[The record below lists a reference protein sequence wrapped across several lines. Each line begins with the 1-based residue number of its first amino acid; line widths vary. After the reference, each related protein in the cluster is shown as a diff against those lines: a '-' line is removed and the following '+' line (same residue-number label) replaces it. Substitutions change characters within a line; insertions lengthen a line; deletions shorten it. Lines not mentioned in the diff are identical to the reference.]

1 MTRDNFTLRVQADIE
16 LLGDKLI
23 YKLIDNLN
31 DKQGDLDL
39 KSNIPFV
46 VSWIV
51 YFHLEHDSTLDF
63 AITLHKMSRF
73 FVHLFLL

>member
-31 DKQGDLDL
+31 DKLGDLDL

-46 VSWIV
+46 VS
-51 YFHLEHDSTLDF
+51 
-63 AITLHKMSRF
+63 
-73 FVHLFLL
+73 